1 MNRKTFNVITII
13 FAVIY
18 ALVLILGNVFYASLP
33 VAVMPGS
40 YAEQFADKKLLKKVD
55 VSESE
60 KGYFDWRY
68 EEFDYNTTD
77 QNNLSIERYTG
88 KSTDLVIP
96 AQINGHMVTRIGKD
110 FFNGLSVRSL
120 YLPVTIIAIDAEPVK
135 GIKIYCDKDSI
146 FYKDNQ
152 DKGWDL
158 ETVYDSTFVNFMLG
172 DLPYGYNET
181 EAGMELTRY
190 YGDSDM
196 IVIPSYINGKP
207 VTTVSFD
214 MLGNFKLVVFPNTV
228 TEINGRVGKILF
240 TAVFF
245 FELIFSIIAFI
256 TVIIAVNIILPRYKN
271 DIGEYMLSGSQM
283 IISFAYLIIQLCFS
297 ILAIYFGI
305 VSAGTAFVISLL
317 LLCAYI
323 VLIFMLQGG
332 REHTQKVEERIA
344 VQTETVRDLKSSVI
358 GLSDGIQ
365 DKEAKKQV
373 ERVMEDIKYSPL
385 RSKNPAVESRLADEI
400 DNLKVL
406 IRENKNEE
414 TIKKCADILTLI
426 KTR

>member
-13 FAVIY
+13 LAVIY

-55 VSESE
+55 VSEAE

-96 AQINGHMVTRIGKD
+96 AQINGQMVTRIGKD

-181 EAGMELTRY
+181 ETGMELTRY
-190 YGDSDM
+190 YGDSDI

-214 MLGNFKLVVFPNTV
+214 MLGNFRLVVFPNTV
-228 TEINGRVGKILF
+228 TEINGRVEKILF

-271 DIGEYMLSGSQM
+271 DISEYMLSGSQM

-305 VSAGTAFVISLL
+305 VSAGIAFVISLL
-317 LLCAYI
+317 LLGAYI

-344 VQTETVRDLKSSVI
+344 VQTETVRDLKSSII

-365 DKEAKKQV
+365 DKEVKKQV

-385 RSKNPAVESRLADEI
+385 RSKNPAVENRLADEI

-406 IRENKNEE
+406 IRDNKNED
-414 TIKKCADILTLI
+414 IMKKCADILTLI